1 MAKTDKDW
9 RLKIGKLKAK
19 VEKLRARL
27 DERGSASAPAAKVKA
42 ANPVSPLA
50 PAPVLRSSST
60 PAIPTPSPASWAMR
74 PLPPSPAPLRT
85 ALGMPAYRASSPP
98 RPA

>member
-27 DERGSASAPAAKVKA
+27 DERGSASAPAAKV
-42 ANPVSPLA
+42 
-50 PAPVLRSSST
+50 
-60 PAIPTPSPASWAMR
+60 
-74 PLPPSPAPLRT
+74 
-85 ALGMPAYRASSPP
+85 
-98 RPA
+98 